1 MKFVK
6 VFSIACLASASCLAS
21 FIGLMII
28 RGGMSLTSL
37 LVYVGLLGAIV
48 GGLLYLGVDA
58 LLTFGR
64 GEGGG
69 EGSRLVLV
77 RDREGR
83 VLSVRGESR
92 GFVVRGL
99 SALKDGLSRQRR
111 ELEAARA
118 LKTGILALSVLEAY
132 LAMALLLGTF
142 TPVMVVPSWSM
153 APTLNVGD
161 LIFVVGVDPASVSVG
176 DIIVF
181 NVPAPHDRY
190 TPSPIVHRV
199 VEVNVEDGE
208 VYFRTKGDNNPSA
221 DAWKVPAGNL
231 IGRYAG
237 RIPYVGL
244 PILFLRTPQGIAV
257 AASLMLLWIFYPQIK
272 RMIGGRR

>member
-1 MKFVK
+1 LRFVK
-6 VFSIACLASASCLAS
+6 VFSAVCLASAAGLSGLLALVLVRGNVPS
-21 FIGLMII
+21 QLMFPYI
-28 RGGMSLTSL
+28 
-37 LVYVGLLGAIV
+37 GLLGAIV

-58 LLTFGR
+58 LFTFGKSK
-64 GEGGG
+64 
-69 EGSRLVLV
+69 EGSESSHLVLV
-77 RDREGR
+77 RDRDGKI
-83 VLSVRGESR
+83 LSVKGESR

-99 SALKDGLSRQRR
+99 S
-111 ELEAARA
+111 A

-181 NVPAPHDRY
+181 NVPSPHDRY

-199 VEVNVEDGE
+199 VEVNVEGGE
-208 VYFRTKGDNNPSA
+208 VYFRTKGDNNPSV
-221 DAWKVPAGNL
+221 DAWRVPARNL

-237 RIPYVGL
+237 RIPYLGL
-244 PILFLRTPQGIAV
+244 PILFLRTPPGIAV
-257 AASLMLLWIFYPQIK
+257 AAALMLLWIFYPQIK
-272 RMIGGRR
+272 RMIGGRK